1 MMTQTVETPADPRAA
16 QLLDQ
21 VYDALLRSDYASLQG
36 MAAQLEQELRNPV
49 AQMSE
54 ANLSIIRRKAERN
67 GACLLAAQRGVKA
80 ARRRLA
86 EIRSTA
92 TGLVTYD
99 RSGRR
104 AEVTE
109 SRNLAQRL

>member
-1 MMTQTVETPADPRAA
+1 MTHTTDPSTDPRAV

-21 VYDALLRSDYASLQG
+21 VYDALLRSDYAGLWG
-36 MAAQLEQELRNPV
+36 MAEQLEQEL
-49 AQMSE
+49 AQPS
-54 ANLSIIRRKAERN
+54 ARLSAVQLQSIERKALRN
-67 GACLLAAQRGVKA
+67 AACLMAAQRGVKA

-104 AEVTE
+104 AEVIE

>member
-1 MMTQTVETPADPRAA
+1 MTDTSTPPRAV

-21 VYDALLRSDYASLQG
+21 VYDALLQSDYSSLPG
-36 MAAQLEQELRNPV
+36 MTAQLEQELRSPSATLTE
-49 AQMSE
+49 AQMM
-54 ANLSIIRRKAERN
+54 IVRRKAERN
-67 GACLLAAQRGVKA
+67 GACLLSAQRGVKA

-99 RSGRR
+99 RMGRR
-104 AEVTE
+104 AEVIE
-109 SRNLAQRL
+109 SRHLAQRL

>member
-1 MMTQTVETPADPRAA
+1 M
-16 QLLDQ
+16 
-21 VYDALLRSDYASLQG
+21 
-36 MAAQLEQELRNPV
+36 
-49 AQMSE
+49 
-54 ANLSIIRRKAERN
+54 
-67 GACLLAAQRGVKA
+67 AAQRGVKA

-92 TGLVTYD
+92 SGLVTYD
-99 RSGRR
+99 RTGRR

>member
-1 MMTQTVETPADPRAA
+1 MTDTTPTPRAI

-21 VYDALLRSDYASLQG
+21 VYEALLKADYAALSG
-36 MAAQLEQELRNPV
+36 ISAQMEQEFRNPNSTLTD
-49 AQMSE
+49 AQWKVV
-54 ANLSIIRRKAERN
+54 RHKAERN
-67 GACLLAAQRGVKA
+67 GACLISAQRGVKA

-109 SRNLAQRL
+109 NRHLAQRF